1 ASPKQSEPCLSQLRL
16 LVEELSCDLCRFE
29 HVIRDHV
36 APESVRIDR
45 EFDLGISD
53 AFADIRVAVPG
64 QAPYF
69 VEVKYGY
76 SGQRLLQS
84 LRRKFGCA
92 TPGNRQASKVVLV
105 IDRAARVDW
114 PELESELARCLC
126 PPLKLEIWSEE
137 RLIALL
143 QQRFGVRIGSITED
157 DLIDVR
163 HAIGRAKGAHAF
175 GSSSLAADDTE
186 PLR

>member
-1 ASPKQSEPCLSQLRL
+1 
-16 LVEELSCDLCRFE
+16 
-29 HVIRDHV
+29 
-36 APESVRIDR
+36 
-45 EFDLGISD
+45 
-53 AFADIRVAVPG
+53 PG

-126 PPLKLEIWSEE
+126 PPLQLEIWSEE

-157 DLIDVR
+157 DLLDVR
-163 HAIGRAKGAHAF
+163 QAIDRAKGAHAF
-175 GSSSLAADDTE
+175 VSSSLAADDTE
-186 PLR
+186 PLRSQLLWHFGFWRLRQLREAQGLRPREILLPGLYRGVAVLIA